1 MERVIRNILLMCA
14 CVCACACSESIND
27 DEPEIQLSNISG
39 VWQQTAFLCSDGYF
53 VPVYGLDAIHYEF
66 AQADNSGT
74 QTYIQYT
81 LNEQGNKD
89 ISKQGTWEYDPQT
102 QSAHI
107 SEPRG
112 WNLDI
117 HFTFGEKNN
126 ATLEIQGRT
135 PNSSSTVKVK
145 RLTK

>member
-27 DEPEIQLSNISG
+27 DEPEIQLSDISG

-66 AQADNSGT
+66 AQADNSGI
-74 QTYIQYT
+74 QTYTQYT

-89 ISKQGTWEYDPQT
+89 ISKQGTWEY
-102 QSAHI
+102 
-107 SEPRG
+107 
-112 WNLDI
+112 
-117 HFTFGEKNN
+117 
-126 ATLEIQGRT
+126 
-135 PNSSSTVKVK
+135 V
-145 RLTK
+145 

>member
-1 MERVIRNILLMCA
+1 MERVIRNILLICA
-14 CVCACACSESIND
+14 CVCACACTTDGE
-27 DEPEIQLSNISG
+27 DEPEIQLSDISG

-66 AQADNSGT
+66 AKADNFGI

-89 ISKQGTWEYDPQT
+89 ISKQGTWTYDPQT
-102 QSAHI
+102 QRAHI
-107 SEPRG
+107 DEPRG

-126 ATLEIQGRT
+126 ATLDIKGRT
-135 PNSSSTVKVK
+135 ANSSSTVKVK

>member
-1 MERVIRNILLMCA
+1 MQGIIRNILLICA
-14 CVCACACSESIND
+14 CVCACACTTDGE
-27 DEPEIQLSNISG
+27 DEPEIQLSDISG

-66 AQADNSGT
+66 AQADNFGI

-89 ISKQGTWEYDPQT
+89 ISKQGTWTYDPQT
-102 QSAHI
+102 QRAHI
-107 SEPRG
+107 DEPRG

-126 ATLEIQGRT
+126 ATLDIKGRT
-135 PNSSSTVKVK
+135 ANSSSTVKVK

>member
-1 MERVIRNILLMCA
+1 MERVIRNILLICA
-14 CVCACACSESIND
+14 CVCACACTTDGE
-27 DEPEIQLSNISG
+27 DEPEIQLSDISG

-66 AQADNSGT
+66 AQADNFGI

-89 ISKQGTWEYDPQT
+89 ISKQGTWTYDPQT
-102 QSAHI
+102 QRAHI
-107 SEPRG
+107 DEPRG

-126 ATLEIQGRT
+126 ATLDIKGRT
-135 PNSSSTVKVK
+135 ANSSSTVKVK